1 MKQKKGFRQILIYII
16 LTLVVSLLGMGVFKR
31 SAFYE
36 SSDRGFFGF
45 FSMLRYSL
53 IDYPIKTVTNFSKD
67 IATSWDLRYENDALR
82 EQLAFSHQWQTRV
95 KELENEVFELK
106 ELNGLKGLHTDMSL
120 VQAKVMNRSLETW
133 DSALT
138 NDLGSDDGVAVGD
151 GVITPYGIVGR
162 VISVTQ
168 GQSIVSL
175 ITANNDYSQVSVK
188 IEIASGRFVQ
198 GIVNSYNND
207 TGLFTVKLM
216 ETSSSILPEMLVSTS
231 GMGGIFPAG
240 LLMGSVDS
248 VKAVADSAGFIVY
261 VKSLVD
267 FNDIQYVSV
276 VKKS

>member
-16 LTLVVSLLGMGVFKR
+16 LTLVVSLIGMGVFKR

-53 IDYPIKTVTNFSKD
+53 IDYPIETVTNFSKD

-106 ELNGLKGLHTDMSL
+106 ELNGLKGLHSDMSL

-138 NDLGSDDGVAVGD
+138 IDLGSDDGIVVGD
-151 GVITPYGIVGR
+151 GVITPYGIIGR

-168 GQSIVSL
+168 GQAIVSL
-175 ITANNDYSQVSVK
+175 ITGNDDYSQVSVK
-188 IEIASGRFVQ
+188 IEIASGRYVQ
-198 GIVNSYNND
+198 GIVNSYNHD

-216 ETSSSILPEMLVSTS
+216 ETSSSILPDMLVSTS
-231 GMGGIFPAG
+231 GMGGIFPTG

-261 VKSLVD
+261 VNSRVD
-267 FNDIQYVSV
+267 FNDIQYVTV

>member
-16 LTLVVSLLGMGVFKR
+16 LTLVVSLLGMGAFKR

-53 IDYPIKTVTNFSKD
+53 IDYPIKTATNFSKD

-138 NDLGSDDGVAVGD
+138 IDLGSDDGVAVGD

>member
-138 NDLGSDDGVAVGD
+138 IDLGSDDGVAVGD

-240 LLMGSVDS
+240 LLMGSIDS

>member
-138 NDLGSDDGVAVGD
+138 IDLGSDDGVAVGD

-231 GMGGIFPAG
+231 GMGSIFPAG
-240 LLMGSVDS
+240 LLMGSIDS

>member
-138 NDLGSDDGVAVGD
+138 IDLGSDDGVAVGD

-248 VKAVADSAGFIVY
+248 VKSVADSAGFIVY

>member
-138 NDLGSDDGVAVGD
+138 IDLGSDDGVAVGD

>member
-1 MKQKKGFRQILIYII
+1 M
-16 LTLVVSLLGMGVFKR
+16 
-31 SAFYE
+31 
-36 SSDRGFFGF
+36 
-45 FSMLRYSL
+45 
-53 IDYPIKTVTNFSKD
+53 
-67 IATSWDLRYENDALR
+67 
-82 EQLAFSHQWQTRV
+82 
-95 KELENEVFELK
+95 
-106 ELNGLKGLHTDMSL
+106 
-120 VQAKVMNRSLETW
+120 
-133 DSALT
+133 
-138 NDLGSDDGVAVGD
+138 DLGSDDGVAVGD

-188 IEIASGRFVQ
+188 IEIANGRFVQ

>member
-138 NDLGSDDGVAVGD
+138 IDLGSDDGVAVGD

-198 GIVNSYNND
+198 GILNSYNND

>member
-138 NDLGSDDGVAVGD
+138 IDLGSDDGVAVGD

-261 VKSLVD
+261 VKSLVE